1 MCKEGDR
8 PWHGSSASG
17 ILSDLALSMSSIWLF
32 LSHILYHKTEI
43 VSKVFLSSVSF
54 QHITETGRIIGTPPQ
69 FIVSWSEW
77 QVALR
82 LVAGI

>member
-8 PWHGSSASG
+8 PWHGSPASG

-32 LSHILYHKTEI
+32 LSHILYNKTEI
-43 VSKVFLSSVSF
+43 VSKVFL
-54 QHITETGRIIGTPPQ
+54 HIIETGRIIGTPQ
-69 FIVSWSEW
+69 FTVSWSEW